1 MLKLNP
7 KRLKRGE
14 RVEREVFFIFNFSF
28 YRKKAKERKCF
39 FPPLRHY
46 LSLPKNK
53 GFQQQLFCSFSLFR
67 LLAMQRTNYS
77 SGAKWEDIVGYS
89 RAVRVGNIIEVTG
102 TVAVDENSLLVGKDD
117 AYGQTK
123 FIIQKIETVLKN
135 AGASLK
141 DVVRTR
147 MFVTDISRWEE
158 YGKAHGEFFSV
169 IKPCTSMIEVKGL
182 IAPEYLIEIEATAI
196 LS

>member
-1 MLKLNP
+1 MK
-7 KRLKRGE
+7 
-14 RVEREVFFIFNFSF
+14 
-28 YRKKAKERKCF
+28 
-39 FPPLRHY
+39 
-46 LSLPKNK
+46 
-53 GFQQQLFCSFSLFR
+53 
-67 LLAMQRTNYS
+67 RTNYS

-89 RAVRVGNIIEVTG
+89 RAVRIGNIIEVTG
-102 TVAVDENSLLVGKDD
+102 TVAVDENNELVGKDN
-117 AYGQTK
+117 AYEQTK
-123 FIIQKIETVLKN
+123 FILGKIEKVIQN
-135 AGASLK
+135 AGGSLK

-158 YGKAHGEFFSV
+158 YGKAHGEFFAL